1 MKRLLLVEDDER
13 IAEFVAQGLSA
24 EGYAIDVSA
33 TGEDGLA
40 RATSDAFD
48 AIILDVMLPGM
59 NGREVCRRL
68 RETGYRTPIMMLTAL
83 DSVQDIVRGL
93 RFGADEYVTKPFAFD
108 ELVARLEALIRRS
121 DGGAAAVQPR
131 IMKVGDLEFDREA
144 LSVRRGGRPI
154 ELTSTEYALLELL
167 MSQSGKVV
175 SRARIIENVWGT
187 SKDPLTNVVEVYVG
201 RLRSKIAGDG
211 QADLIKTIRGRGYR
225 MASANAA

>member
-1 MKRLLLVEDDER
+1 MRRLLLVEDDER
-13 IAEFVAQGLSA
+13 IAEFVEHGLSA
-24 EGYAIDVSA
+24 EGYTVDIAT

-40 RATSDAFD
+40 RAMAGGFD

-59 NGREVCRRL
+59 NGREVCLRL
-68 RETGYRTPIMMLTAL
+68 REAGLRTPVMMLTAL

-108 ELVARLEALIRRS
+108 ELLARLEALIRRCA
-121 DGGAAAVQPR
+121 GGAPAIQPR

-144 LSVRRGGRPI
+144 LSVRRAGRPI

-175 SRARIIENVWGT
+175 SRARIIENVWGM

-225 MASANAA
+225 MASAHAA

>member
-1 MKRLLLVEDDER
+1 MRRLLLVEDDER
-13 IAEFVAQGLSA
+13 IAEFVEHGLCA
-24 EGYAIDVSA
+24 EGYAVDIA
-33 TGEDGLA
+33 TTGEDGLA
-40 RATSDAFD
+40 RAMAGGFD

-59 NGREVCRRL
+59 NGREVCLRL
-68 RETGYRTPIMMLTAL
+68 REAGLRTPVMMLTAL

-108 ELVARLEALIRRS
+108 ELLARLEALIRRCT
-121 DGGAAAVQPR
+121 DGAPAIQPR

-144 LSVRRGGRPI
+144 LSVRRAGRPI

-175 SRARIIENVWGT
+175 SRARIIENVWGM

-225 MASANAA
+225 MASATAA

>member
-1 MKRLLLVEDDER
+1 MNRRLLVEDDER
-13 IAEFVAQGLSA
+13 IADFVAQGLGA
-24 EGYAIDVSA
+24 EGYAIEIA
-33 TGEDGLA
+33 TTGEDGLA
-40 RATSDAFD
+40 RAKSEGFD

-59 NGREVCRRL
+59 SGREVCRRL
-68 RETGYRTPIMMLTAL
+68 RESGLRTPIMMLTAL

-108 ELVARLEALIRRS
+108 ELVARMEALIRRS
-121 DGGAAAVQPR
+121 TGGAAAIQPR

-144 LSVRRGGRPI
+144 LLVRRGGRQI

-201 RLRSKIAGDG
+201 RLRSKIASDG
-211 QADLIKTIRGRGYR
+211 QTDLIKTIRGRGYR
-225 MASANAA
+225 MAAAA